1 MAIRLDPRRLS
12 LLKQLAGEAGLR
24 PGELVTHWIEERLD
38 AERSGT
44 PQRAAASAPSGSAL
58 ESISRRLDEL
68 AQRVDQLSAARP
80 SSAPDQA
87 AEPTEQSAGEP
98 ASARQRQRRTTGTGG
113 SARRTAAT
121 TGRRVPLHEEI
132 ASVIAE
138 GGPMS
143 AADIARAIIERG
155 RYSAPRSDRP
165 LDAATVNSRVS
176 NPTYRSRF
184 QRAEGKIGL
193 SDNS

>member
-12 LLKQLAGEAGLR
+12 LLKQLAGEAGVR

-44 PQRAAASAPSGSAL
+44 GPPAVAAAPSGFAL

-68 AQRVDQLSAARP
+68 AQRVDQLSSAGSGA
-80 SSAPDQA
+80 APDQA
-87 AEPTEQSAGEP
+87 AAPSSGQAASGRRRAARARASVPHTSA
-98 ASARQRQRRTTGTGG
+98 
-113 SARRTAAT
+113 
-121 TGRRVPLHEEI
+121 GRRVPLHEEI

-143 AADIARAIIERG
+143 AADIARAIVERG

-193 SDNS
+193 SNTA

>member
-12 LLKQLAGEAGLR
+12 LLKQLAGEGGLR

-44 PQRAAASAPSGSAL
+44 PQRTDAAAPSGSAL

-68 AQRVDQLSAARP
+68 AQRVDQLSSAAP
-80 SSAPDQA
+80 GPATEQP
-87 AEPTEQSAGEP
+87 AEPAAQTAGEP
-98 ASARQRQRRTTGTGG
+98 TSAKRRQRRAAGTRG
-113 SARRTAAT
+113 SVPRATA
-121 TGRRVPLHEEI
+121 GRRVPLHEEI

-143 AADIARAIIERG
+143 ASDIAHAILERG

-193 SDNS
+193 SDNG